1 MSKKEVSFLS
11 LFNKN
16 KPIIGMI
23 HLKGSD
29 RLKVLKRAIME
40 INLYIENEID
50 AIIVENYFG
59 DTYDV
64 EQVLKELYQN
74 KKEIIYG
81 VNILGDYV
89 KAFDLANKY
98 KADFIQVDSIVG
110 HLNKTEDEI
119 FDNKIKKLK
128 INSVSFLIGGV
139 RFKYQPY
146 LSKRTLKDDLIIG
159 KNRCEAIVVSG
170 EGTGIETELMKIK
183 KFRKIVGDFPLIIG
197 AGLTA
202 NNCEEQLEIA
212 DAGIVG
218 SYLKTN
224 YKDYGEVS
232 IKNTREF
239 MDKVK
244 KLRKDKI

>member
-59 DTYDV
+59 DRYDV

-89 KAFDLANKY
+89 KAFDLANQY
-98 KADFIQVDSIVG
+98 KADF
-110 HLNKTEDEI
+110 T
-119 FDNKIKKLK
+119 
-128 INSVSFLIGGV
+128 
-139 RFKYQPY
+139 
-146 LSKRTLKDDLIIG
+146 
-159 KNRCEAIVVSG
+159 
-170 EGTGIETELMKIK
+170 
-183 KFRKIVGDFPLIIG
+183 
-197 AGLTA
+197 
-202 NNCEEQLEIA
+202 
-212 DAGIVG
+212 
-218 SYLKTN
+218 
-224 YKDYGEVS
+224 
-232 IKNTREF
+232 
-239 MDKVK
+239 
-244 KLRKDKI
+244 